1 MPPTYP
7 DTVTKRAH
15 DRNIFPA
22 AQVHFHTQKLTFLSA
37 QRQTNYDVHHH
48 PKTSSTITNIPSSV
62 RVAAP
67 LMKHSSSGDK
77 SSRLVNQ

>member
-48 PKTSSTITNIPSSV
+48 HTELKTQNYTTMEDTAVYVQIVSAI
-62 RVAAP
+62 VAF
-67 LMKHSSSGDK
+67 
-77 SSRLVNQ
+77 N